1 MLRETYK
8 YSNSVT
14 MKIDKYL
21 HEYNYSVITTKLQE
35 NRL

>member
-8 YSNSVT
+8 YSNSAT

-21 HEYNYSVITTKLQE
+21 HEYNYNVITKKLQE